1 VAISLKWSEDSKIPM
16 AFFTEMKK
24 NNTKLSME
32 AQKTWRR
39 QINPEIKDKC

>member
-24 NNTKLSME
+24 IILNFLRKHKRPGE
-32 AQKTWRR
+32 
-39 QINPEIKDKC
+39 DK